1 MNRNPLPVAVATAL
15 LCSLALV
22 GCKKKD
28 EPAPAPVVIDTPST
42 APAPMPAPTAT
53 ATVTSIDLGKSA
65 DADMRIAAPMTSF
78 GKMDTIMA
86 AVATSTSQPAAMVPA
101 KISAKWT
108 FQDGQ
113 VINEESRDVNLTGDG
128 VTDFMISKPSGWPAG
143 KYKLEVS
150 LDGRMVQGKEFEVK

>member
-28 EPAPAPVVIDTPST
+28 EPVPAPVVIDTPST
-42 APAPMPAPTAT
+42 APAPMPMPASTAT
-53 ATVTSIDLGKSA
+53 ATVTGIDLGNSA
-65 DADMRIAAPMTSF
+65 GADMRIGTPMTSF

-101 KISAKWT
+101 KMAAKWT
-108 FQDGQ
+108 YQAIYRVADNRVGQ
-113 VINEESRDVNLTGDG
+113 WSNPVSIAVG
-128 VTDFMISKPSGWPAG
+128 V
-143 KYKLEVS
+143 
-150 LDGRMVQGKEFEVK
+150 